1 MSTRGEKSL
10 ATRAKQNIGICCET
24 LCDREPVEQYI
35 KELEDKVAFYEEKEQ
50 ERYNIRMKERA
61 KALYEKG

>member
-24 LCDREPVEQYI
+24 LCDREPVEKYI
-35 KELEDKVAFYEEKEQ
+35 KQLEDLVAFYEEKEK
-50 ERYNIRMKERA
+50 ERYNIRIKERA
-61 KALYEKG
+61 NALYEKG

>member
-24 LCDREPVEQYI
+24 LCDREPVQQYI